1 MDVMIPLSQLA
12 DMLIVAI
19 VVCTIGHLIGTGLS
33 LLIEFTVKKIHEKRK
48 KKKALADSTASAT

>member
-19 VVCTIGHLIGTGLS
+19 AVCTVGHIIGVGLG
-33 LLIEFTVKKIHEKRK
+33 LLIEFCVKKIHDKRK
-48 KKKALADSTASAT
+48 AKKATAESTAGAA

>member
-19 VVCTIGHLIGTGLS
+19 VVCTIGHLIGTGLG
-33 LLIEFTVKKIHEKRK
+33 LLIEFTAKKIHEKRK
-48 KKKALADSTASAT
+48 EKKALADSTASAT